1 MPFLPD
7 ASPNNL
13 RAFRFFGILAI
24 VGGILVAIFSDRL
37 MGAMIACFGILFTA
51 MSAVMLPTP
60 TTERWQRV
68 LLVGGTLAGIIG
80 WVLALIKVL

>member
-1 MPFLPD
+1 
-7 ASPNNL
+7 
-13 RAFRFFGILAI
+13 
-24 VGGILVAIFSDRL
+24 
-37 MGAMIACFGILFTA
+37 MIACFGILFTA

-68 LLVGGTLAGIIG
+68 LLVVGTLAGIIG